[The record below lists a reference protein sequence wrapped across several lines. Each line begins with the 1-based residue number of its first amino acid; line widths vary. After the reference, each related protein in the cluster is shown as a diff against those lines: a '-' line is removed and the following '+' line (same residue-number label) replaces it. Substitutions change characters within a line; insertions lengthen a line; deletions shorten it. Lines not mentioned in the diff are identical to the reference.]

1 MNKFNLTVDTNNL
14 ADQIAALINSGQQ
27 LRYYLTRQSILNGRI
42 QYIIEMDREKV
53 IGAMA
58 LEQQNAKVTEMKFL
72 CVHPNYRRQGLGR
85 KLLETGV
92 KNATTEFVYGAVRS
106 DNEVNIRNNLR
117 IGMRPV
123 GKYRGRGCYIIVF
136 ARRRTNNVRYSIYR
150 RGA

>member
-72 CVHPNYRRQGLGR
+72 CVHPN
-85 KLLETGV
+85 
-92 KNATTEFVYGAVRS
+92 
-106 DNEVNIRNNLR
+106 
-117 IGMRPV
+117 
-123 GKYRGRGCYIIVF
+123 
-136 ARRRTNNVRYSIYR
+136 
-150 RGA
+150 